1 MRDKLRLRGHASGCD
16 DTSVSAIT
24 NLYRPAPTFSVDTH
38 KVSRT
43 RAPRLATPVHCWTL
57 LSYDR
62 ISFPVGTVREQE
74 RNHGISRR

>member
-24 NLYRPAPTFSVDTH
+24 LYRPAPTFSVDTH

-43 RAPRLATPVHCWTL
+43 RAPRLATPVQCWTS

-62 ISFPVGTVREQE
+62 ISSPVTVSDQE